1 MALITKIRKH
11 FWFVLILLGLALA
24 AFILMDVQGSQNLG
38 AVAGE
43 TTLGTVNGQK
53 IDYRDYQMTEGAYY
67 RNSQADAFTK
77 RSSIW
82 NYFVEKTIIENEAN
96 DLGLSISTDEL
107 KDLQFGANVSPIIQ
121 QNWAN
126 PQTRQLDVNQ
136 LQQIK
141 TAIENGDDMNP
152 DLRAYWAEQENQI
165 IKDQL
170 QKKLTNLVS
179 KSLYTPTW
187 MAESSFKDDNTKA
200 DFKYVKIPF
209 TALNQTVTVTD
220 ADYQNYINENK
231 YLYTEDEETR
241 SIQYAGFV
249 VTPTSADSTQIF
261 DSMSQLKTSFAEA
274 KNDSLFT
281 LSNGGSY
288 PNIYFKKENLPEPFK
303 ARVAGLNIGDI
314 VGPYAD
320 QGAYSIV
327 KTLDIRNIPDSVSAK
342 HILRNADA
350 SNTLATAQAEKYVD
364 SLMVRLN
371 SGAESWDSLAIK
383 NSQDPS
389 NAFKGG
395 DLGTF
400 TQGRMVGPFNDV
412 CFLTGKKGGV
422 YKVKTQYGIH
432 IVKIEDQI
440 YTDSDPE
447 YKLALIQK
455 PIVPSE
461 STQNAMYDKVS
472 DIVAENRDYA
482 SLKAAL
488 TASNIQL
495 TTSPTF
501 KINDSNLGTLGSNQ
515 TSRDIIKWAF
525 DPSTEVGDVSPEVYA
540 YSDPVNYFDSQY
552 VIACLGSLYPK
563 GLQPVSAVKSKIHDA
578 VLNKKKGEAAAASM
592 NFSSLDDLASQYGA
606 QVQTA
611 TAVTLAN
618 PSVPGL
624 GNEREVIGTAFK
636 TDVNSTSKPIVGNG
650 GVYVVQPT
658 SVTEAGE
665 FVNIPSIRKSLNSA
679 SQSSTG
685 FSLMESL
692 KKSAKI
698 EDNRATFF

>member
-1 MALITKIRKH
+1 
-11 FWFVLILLGLALA
+11 
-24 AFILMDVQGSQNLG
+24 MDVQGSQNLG
-38 AVAGE
+38 AMAGE

-67 RNSQADAFTK
+67 RNSSADAFTK

-82 NYFVEKTIIENEAN
+82 NYFVEKTIIENEST

-141 TAIENGDDMNP
+141 TAIENGDEMNP

-170 QKKLTNLVS
+170 QKKLSNLVS
-179 KSLYTPTW
+179 KGLYTPTW
-187 MAESSFKDDNTKA
+187 MAESSFKDDNTKV

-209 TALNQTVTVTD
+209 TALNQAVTVSD
-220 ADYQNYINENK
+220 ADYQNYINDNK
-231 YLYTEDEETR
+231 HLYTEAEETR

-249 VTPTSADSTQIF
+249 VNPTNADSTAILE
-261 DSMSQLKTSFAEA
+261 SMNGLKNSFAEA

-288 PNIYFKKENLPEPFK
+288 TNLYFKKENLPEPFK
-303 ARVAGLNIGDI
+303 ARTAGLSIGDI

-350 SNTLATAQAEKYVD
+350 TNVLATQNAEKYVD
-364 SLMVRLN
+364 SLLVRLN

-389 NAFKGG
+389 NAFKSG

-432 IVKIEDQI
+432 IVKIENQI
-440 YTDSDPE
+440 FNDSDPE
-447 YKLALIQK
+447 YKVALLQK

-461 STQNAMYDKVS
+461 ATQNAIYDQVS

-482 SLKAAL
+482 SLKASLA
-488 TASNIQL
+488 ASNIPL
-495 TTSPTF
+495 KTSATF
-501 KINDSNLGTLGSNQ
+501 KTNDANLDVLGSNQ

-540 YSDPVNYFDSQY
+540 YSDEVNYFDSQY

-578 VLNKKKGEAAAASM
+578 VVNQKKGNAAAASM
-592 NFSSLDDLASQYGA
+592 NFSSIEDLAAQYGGT
-606 QVQTA
+606 VQSA
-611 TAVTLAN
+611 SGVTLAN
-618 PSVPGL
+618 PFVQGM
-624 GNEREVIGTAFK
+624 GNEREVVGNAFK
-636 TDVNSTSKPIVGNG
+636 VDVNSTSKPIVGNS
-650 GVYVVQPT
+650 GVFVVQPT
-658 SVTEAGE
+658 SLTEAE
-665 FVNIPSIRKSLNSA
+665 NL
-679 SQSSTG
+679 
-685 FSLMESL
+685 
-692 KKSAKI
+692 
-698 EDNRATFF
+698 